1 MKQGSFGRRLGGIVS
16 TSALL
21 VTAACLLTACSRNV
35 EPGDSNYP
43 IANPHPTQTVD
54 LSIVDPP
61 FIKLEVRVGYEA
73 SGGERCS

>member
-54 LSIVDPP
+54 LSIVDLELPRFGGQ
-61 FIKLEVRVGYEA
+61 FIVFV
-73 SGGERCS
+73 S